1 MKNEQWSLIC
11 SVFEKM
17 ERFFEDRES
26 ESEIS
31 PESSDS
37 ALTAREK
44 LSASKKLPA
53 RETLPA
59 MEVDTARRK
68 KKIVLGE
75 ENSEEIIRLR
85 AHIRTQLDYLRA
97 KLSETLAERDCYLIL
112 FAMVAHFDEYV
123 QANYLSDTS
132 QLWPPLQK
140 ELYQTDD
147 AGELFYDTLDDI
159 LQRPQTLPL
168 VYGVYY
174 FCLNHGFQG
183 RYNDNPVKITEYMRR
198 LRAKI
203 PLQEVG
209 NIPAAPE
216 ETGQIKYVGSVAWY
230 YGAAAAAIVASYF
243 LLQFAANHWGLEPI
257 FRGW

>member
-1 MKNEQWSLIC
+1 MKNEQWLLIC

-17 ERFFEDRES
+17 ERFFEDRE
-26 ESEIS
+26 IS
-31 PESSDS
+31 SDTSDS
-37 ALTAREK
+37 ALTTF
-44 LSASKKLPA
+44 SALTSVSTTERLQ
-53 RETLPA
+53 T
-59 MEVDTARRK
+59 MEPPPVRRK
-68 KKIVLGE
+68 KVVLGE
-75 ENSEEIIRLR
+75 ENSEDIIRLR

-123 QANYLSDTS
+123 QSNYLNDTS

-140 ELYQTDD
+140 ELYRIDD
-147 AGELFYDTLDDI
+147 AGELFYDTLDEI

-168 VYGVYY
+168 VYEVFY

-183 RYNDNPVKITEYMRR
+183 RYNDNPVRITEYMRR

-203 PLQEVG
+203 PLHEMENNQ
-209 NIPAAPE
+209 AAPE
-216 ETGQIKYVGSVAWY
+216 ETGQIKYVGSMAWY
-230 YGAAAAAIVASYF
+230 YGAAAAGIAACYF
-243 LLQFAANHWGLEPI
+243 LLQFAASHWGLEPI

>member
-26 ESEIS
+26 S
-31 PESSDS
+31 PGSSDLAPTVS
-37 ALTAREK
+37 APSASTAREM
-44 LSASKKLPA
+44 LQ
-53 RETLPA
+53 T
-59 MEVDTARRK
+59 MEEGTARRK
-68 KKIVLGE
+68 RVVLGE
-75 ENSEEIIRLR
+75 EDSEEIIKLR
-85 AHIRTQLDYLRA
+85 AHIRTQLDFLRA

-132 QLWPPLQK
+132 LLWPPLQK

-147 AGELFYDTLDDI
+147 AGELFYDTLDEI
-159 LQRPQTLPL
+159 LHRPQTLPL
-168 VYGVYY
+168 IYEVFY
-174 FCLNHGFQG
+174 FCLNHGFLG
-183 RYNDNPVKITEYMRR
+183 RYNNNPVKITEYMRR
-198 LRAKI
+198 LRGKI
-203 PLQEVG
+203 PIHEME
-209 NIPAAPE
+209 NIQTDPD
-216 ETGQIKYVGSVAWY
+216 ETGQIKYVGSMAWY
-230 YGAAAAAIVASYF
+230 YGAAAVAILASYF